1 MPFLDACAP
10 PPSGQGDLEA
20 LRRAVASAPRGKRED
35 CLLRIQMNGTEESPL
50 YWAIQVPAGHCAGP
64 HALPGHAGAY

>member
-1 MPFLDACAP
+1 MTPASSPPCA
-10 PPSGQGDLEA
+10 QGDLEA

-50 YWAIQVPAGHCAGP
+50 YWAIQAREGKTE
-64 HALPGHAGAY
+64 